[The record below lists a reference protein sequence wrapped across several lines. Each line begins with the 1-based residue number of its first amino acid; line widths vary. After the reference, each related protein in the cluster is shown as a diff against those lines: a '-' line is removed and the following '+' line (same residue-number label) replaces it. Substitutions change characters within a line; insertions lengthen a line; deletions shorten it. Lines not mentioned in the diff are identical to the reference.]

1 MHLSSST
8 SHADHAAVLAA
19 RLSVVSAARSIAAVA
34 RSERI
39 AFVLVGGAT
48 IWGMTTSVGQGLI
61 VVGAASIPWM
71 LRRDAMWLYRARFHG
86 CAAPRLLQLQGTA
99 LAIVVAAA
107 VGLGRVSL
115 RDGVFTGATLLLNAW
130 IASVL
135 PLTINH
141 SAPDAVLRRRSIP
154 FLSPFYLSILR
165 QHWVALLG
173 TIAVALA
180 LSHLPAVVIAAI
192 VWSVLVF
199 TRDIM
204 TRPADDLLEAAN
216 GDGRR
221 SPIAHDVFLALAM
234 LGALALPLALALLFR
249 SREADVALA
258 AASVWAVSC
267 VILSVLARRRVPGM
281 AAELLHFLIVVLA
294 LVPPVAAWLGMRL
307 WMTRT
312 RQET

>member
-1 MHLSSST
+1 MT
-8 SHADHAAVLAA
+8 
-19 RLSVVSAARSIAAVA
+19 VA
-34 RSERI
+34 RSEPGT
-39 AFVLVGGAT
+39 FVLVAGAT
-48 IWGMTTSVGQGLI
+48 IWGMTMSVCQGLI
-61 VVGAASIPWM
+61 VAGAASIPWM

-86 CAAPRLLQLQGTA
+86 CSAPRLLQLQATA
-99 LAIVVAAA
+99 VAIVVAAA
-107 VGLGRVSL
+107 MGLGRVSL

-130 IASVL
+130 IASAL

-141 SAPDAVLRRRSIP
+141 RASDAVLRRRSIP

-180 LSHLPAVVIAAI
+180 LSHLPAVVIVAM

-199 TRDIM
+199 TRAII

-216 GDGRR
+216 GDGRS

-234 LGALALPLALALLFR
+234 LGALLLPMALALLLR

-267 VILSVLARRRVPGM
+267 VSLSVLVRRHVPGI
-281 AAELLHFLIVVLA
+281 AAELLHLLIVVLA
-294 LVPPVAAWLGMRL
+294 VVPPVVAWLGMRL
-307 WMTRT
+307 WMTRNG
-312 RQET
+312 RET